1 MKRSSFLLWLTA
13 KNHRLNSL
21 LPILV
26 AYVILPAI
34 GSVSNMEANQ
44 ATKMICYAY
53 QFLLPLT
60 ATLWGMTYLQVW
72 IDNPGE
78 EAMRSC
84 CLSRTLVIDLF
95 VLTISYMTVVL
106 PAFSVITFTYGLSFI
121 EHYRLIIEVF
131 TMVGLLYAVATGS
144 HSSTIGGVLC
154 ICYLIF
160 STLFAR
166 DSAVEAFCI
175 IKPILIGDICDL
187 GKVYTP
193 FAIFAVIAWVLG
205 FLFDRASRQRTF

>member
-78 EAMRSC
+78 EVGYRFICFNHKLYDSC
-84 CLSRTLVIDLF
+84 FTCFLCYHVYIWAFIHRTL
-95 VLTISYMTVVL
+95 SPY
-106 PAFSVITFTYGLSFI
+106 Y
-121 EHYRLIIEVF
+121 
-131 TMVGLLYAVATGS
+131 
-144 HSSTIGGVLC
+144 
-154 ICYLIF
+154 
-160 STLFAR
+160 
-166 DSAVEAFCI
+166 
-175 IKPILIGDICDL
+175 
-187 GKVYTP
+187 
-193 FAIFAVIAWVLG
+193 
-205 FLFDRASRQRTF
+205 